1 MLRMNMTKEKG
12 MEWKRMRRMSRL
24 RTMREHL
31 LREKVQEVKRMV
43 VPVPLSFPQYG
54 SSMIFTR
61 R

>member
-12 MEWKRMRRMSRL
+12 MEWKRTRRMSRL

-31 LREKVQEVKRMV
+31 LREKVQEVKRTV
-43 VPVPLSFPQYG
+43 VPVPLSLPQYG
-54 SSMIFTR
+54 PSMIFTR